1 MAKLKEPLKFLQ
13 EISEVLFVVISAM
26 MTCPSCALYEF
37 DCTTSAGR
45 FFPRAPLACGN
56 RVITTSPRLSFMC
69 PFRSGRASLPI
80 PPAADRFRQPSRG
93 YHHTRLQKG
102 VYTRPGAAVHILA
115 RYRERVPGGPPG
127 AICAALV

>member
-37 DCTTSAGR
+37 ACTTSAGR

-56 RVITTSPRLSFMC
+56 RVITTSPRLSFMFSFQNGPVSPPIPAAAD
-69 PFRSGRASLPI
+69 PFRR
-80 PPAADRFRQPSRG
+80 PSRG
-93 YHHTRLQKG
+93 YHHAPLPRG
-102 VYTRPGAAVHILA
+102 VY
-115 RYRERVPGGPPG
+115 
-127 AICAALV
+127 ICR